1 MDIPRFRS
9 LMIACTLT
17 VAVHRGQAQNQPPM
31 KTGLWQ
37 IHIESEIN
45 GKKTPDLAERMKN
58 MSPETRKRAE
68 AAMKQQGVDASDS
81 GGRRVC
87 YGREMIEQGRWAEQP
102 NGCKTDYS
110 SRTASLW
117 KWHSSCPQMG
127 YKGDGEAIFPSSEN
141 YVVKSS
147 GVITDEGKASTTRS
161 TITAKWLAADCGDLK
176 PPEVKR

>member
-1 MDIPRFRS
+1 MDILRFRS
-9 LMIACTLT
+9 FIVACTLT
-17 VAVHRGQAQNQPPM
+17 VAGHGGQAQTQPPM

-45 GKKTPDLAERMKN
+45 GKKPPDMAERLKN
-58 MSPETRKRAE
+58 MSPETRKKAE
-68 AAMKQQGVDASDS
+68 AAMKQRGVDASDS

-127 YKGDGEAIFPSSEN
+127 F
-141 YVVKSS
+141 
-147 GVITDEGKASTTRS
+147 
-161 TITAKWLAADCGDLK
+161 
-176 PPEVKR
+176 

>member
-9 LMIACTLT
+9 LIIACALT
-17 VAVHRGQAQNQPPM
+17 VAAHGGQAQTQPPM

-68 AAMKQQGVDASDS
+68 AAMNQQGVDASNS

-87 YGREMIEQGRWAEQP
+87 YGREMIEQGRWAE
-102 NGCKTDYS
+102 
-110 SRTASLW
+110 
-117 KWHSSCPQMG
+117 
-127 YKGDGEAIFPSSEN
+127 
-141 YVVKSS
+141 
-147 GVITDEGKASTTRS
+147 
-161 TITAKWLAADCGDLK
+161 
-176 PPEVKR
+176 

>member
-9 LMIACTLT
+9 LIIACTLT
-17 VAVHRGQAQNQPPM
+17 VAAYRGQAQNQPPM

-87 YGREMIEQGRWAEQP
+87 YGREMIEQGRGAEQP
-102 NGCKTDYS
+102 NGGKTDYS
-110 SRTASLW
+110 SRTVSLW
-117 KWHSSCPQMG
+117 KWHSSCPEIG
-127 YKGDGEAIFPSSEN
+127 YEGDGEAIFPSSEQC
-141 YVVKSS
+141 VEQSC
-147 GVITDEGKASTTRS
+147 GVIHAEGQANTTRS
-161 TITAKWLAADCGDLK
+161 TITAKWLSADCGDIK
-176 PPEVKR
+176 PLEVKH